1 MNKNHKK
8 SENPKDITT
17 CPCFSFLPTSDN
29 IINFS
34 LDYLGFVLYQSDF
47 FSQSKYS
54 GYSHQ
59 DARETKVPINLISTH
74 CIRKNQTAY
83 FVVAAG
89 LADESGLA
97 DGAVV
102 EEVPS

>member
-1 MNKNHKK
+1 M
-8 SENPKDITT
+8 
-17 CPCFSFLPTSDN
+17 
-29 IINFS
+29 
-34 LDYLGFVLYQSDF
+34 DYLGFVLYQSDF